1 MLGLKCHTESTA
13 SLPFVLC
20 LGGTCTVKLL
30 PVTDGNGRP
39 LALDAV
45 QAVRITRN
53 GQSVTVIF
61 CHKTSAHDAALLCA
75 DGCVGHGSVLV
86 FTPQSPDGLC
96 LR

>member
-1 MLGLKCHTESTA
+1 MLGLKCHTQSTV

-20 LGGTCTVKLL
+20 LGGTCTVESL
-30 PVTDGNGRP
+30 PVTDGSGRP
-39 LALDAV
+39 LASDAV
-45 QAVRITRN
+45 QAVRITRD

-61 CHKTSAHDAALLCA
+61 CHKTGVHDAALLCA

-86 FTPQSPDGLC
+86 FTPQSPEGLC